1 MYRKR
6 IAVALST
13 LGLLL
18 MACDGTVVSPE
29 ASEAPAFTRGGMH
42 GPDLVRIKG
51 YFTYSLDFDQPLV
64 PCVGGFVAGDVFGSG
79 KVHNLGET
87 TFAFSTDA
95 CVTDLGAATLTAV
108 GPGTFTAANGD
119 AISGPSTVIFDL
131 RQVLSG
137 TSDFGALKLT
147 GEITGGAGRFA
158 GATGSIS
165 ARGVND
171 FTTGSGTFTLFG
183 TINP

>member
-29 ASEAPAFTRGGMH
+29 ASEAPAFARGGMH
-42 GPDLVRIKG
+42 HPDLVRIKG
-51 YFTYSLDFDQPLV
+51 YITFAPDFDEPTV
-64 PCVGGFVAGDVFGSG
+64 VCAGGFEAGANLGSG

-87 TFAFSTDA
+87 TFEFSTDA
-95 CVTDLGAATLTAV
+95 CVTDCGAATLTLV
-108 GPGTFTAANGD
+108 GPFTFTGASGD
-119 AISGPSTVIFDL
+119 AISGPSTVIIDL
-131 RQVLSG
+131 SQVLSG
-137 TSDFGALKLT
+137 TSDFGPFKVT